1 MQRQSSMGGG
11 SMIGMSNL
19 RSSGG
24 AGGAPMNLPSGYFG
38 RHIGE
43 NDTAAAGPGPD
54 SFANPLQSI
63 QNMSGRFG
71 FNRNRPPGQ
80 QQPPMISTPSDR
92 YLINEDA
99 NETNLN

>member
-1 MQRQSSMGGG
+1 MGGG

-24 AGGAPMNLPSGYFG
+24 AGGAPMNLPSGYFT
-38 RHIGE
+38 RSIGE
-43 NDTAAAGPGPD
+43 NEAVTGGGD

-71 FNRNRPPGQ
+71 FNRNRPPTQ
-80 QQPPMISTPSDR
+80 QPMISTPSDR